1 MADGR
6 QFENKQ
12 YIGRTS
18 SDFHQT
24 LHDDEDIGAN
34 LNFSQKLKKYEKS
47 KMADGRL
54 FEKRKYTITRP
65 CIVRPNYI
73 YIYTTC
79 HRAGLSASA
88 ELLVTCQMPY
98 LLPNQQC
105 QVKTVRLQQQHYKN
119 HSRLKT

>member
-1 MADGR
+1 
-6 QFENKQ
+6 
-12 YIGRTS
+12 
-18 SDFHQT
+18 
-24 LHDDEDIGAN
+24 
-34 LNFSQKLKKYEKS
+34 
-47 KMADGRL
+47 MADGRL

-119 HSRLKT
+119 HSSTENLKVLFIIITQICYSCYLQ